1 MATVEFGIRKVFL
14 SKLRYGLRL
23 ICIKSYNDHNF
34 VKIYRNLPK
43 FGNFGKISN
52 LNFPATY
59 HVTTYGRVQE
69 RKENYKMGWR
79 DTAQFISN
87 TVFLLLNHP
96 FSLESGRNG

>member
-1 MATVEFGIRKVFL
+1 MKGFLKQVKVWPEV
-14 SKLRYGLRL
+14 

-43 FGNFGKISN
+43 FGNLGKIGN
-52 LNFPATY
+52 LNIPATY

-69 RKENYKMGWR
+69 RKENYKWGGEMPH
-79 DTAQFISN
+79 SMLN
-87 TVFLLLNHP
+87 TVFLLFYHY